1 MTEATMAPRTSTSP
15 GPGASPDDPTSS
27 GSVDLEGLGIAP
39 WSEMETV
46 DHVMRSLGEGRGG
59 WMVTVNLDILR
70 QVVKVEGI
78 RELVGASDLKVA
90 DGMPL
95 LWAARL
101 QGTPLPERVCGSN
114 LIHSLPAAAAPAGRS
129 IFLLGG
135 DPGTAEAAADA
146 LRTRHPDLRIAGTH
160 CPEFGFERD
169 PERIADMERRIAEAS
184 PDIVFVALGF
194 PKQERLV
201 ERIRAAAPQAWW
213 IGVGIS
219 FSFASGQVK
228 RAPRWVQS
236 IGLEWV
242 HRILQEPRRLFVRYV
257 VHDIPFG
264 LGLLG
269 RAIARRGRLV
279 PKVDR

>member
-114 LIHSLPAAAAPAGRS
+114 LIHSLPAAAAAAGRS

-146 LRTRHPDLRIAGTH
+146 LRTRHPELRIAGTH

-201 ERIRAAAPQAWW
+201 ERIRAAAPKAWW